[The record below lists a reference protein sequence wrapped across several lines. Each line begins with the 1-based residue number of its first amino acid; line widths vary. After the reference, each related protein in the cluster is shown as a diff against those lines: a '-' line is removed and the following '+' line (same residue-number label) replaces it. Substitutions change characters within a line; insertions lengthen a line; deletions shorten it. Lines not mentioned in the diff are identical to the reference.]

1 VAGAGTLAGGALD
14 VSLVAQRYPRTM
26 EIARGEVSLAL
37 MSRDDEAQM
46 LQFAR
51 SLPAH
56 DLLFLRRNI
65 THPKVLSAWSSE
77 IEAGS
82 IVSLIAREAGNIVGC
97 SAVVR
102 DELSFSPHVG
112 ELRVLVSPQ
121 GRDRGLGRMLIQE
134 SFLIALSLKL
144 EKLTAQMTVDQKSA
158 IAVFEEMGFQAE
170 ALLKEHVRDP
180 DGVKHDIVVL
190 SHDVERFQA
199 QMEAYGLTNVF

>member
-1 VAGAGTLAGGALD
+1 M
-14 VSLVAQRYPRTM
+14 SLLEARYPRTV
-26 EIARGEVSLAL
+26 EIARGEVKLDL
-37 MSRDDEAQM
+37 MSSADEGEM
-46 LQFAR
+46 LGFAR
-51 SLPAH
+51 GLPVH
-56 DLLFLRRNI
+56 DLLFLRRDI
-65 THPKVLSAWSSE
+65 THPKVLSAWSEE

-82 IVSLIAREAGNIVGC
+82 IVSLIAREAGAIVGC
-97 SAVVR
+97 TAVVR

-121 GRDRGLGRMLIQE
+121 GRDRGLGRTLIQE
-134 SFLIALSLKL
+134 CFLIALSLKL

-180 DGVKHDIVVL
+180 GGSKHDLVVL

-199 QMEAYGLTNVF
+199 QMEAYGLTELL

>member
-1 VAGAGTLAGGALD
+1 MNL
-14 VSLVAQRYPRTM
+14 SAQRYPRTV
-26 EIARGEVSLAL
+26 EVARGEVSLAL
-37 MSRDDEAQM
+37 MSRDDETAM
-46 LQFAR
+46 LAFAGQ
-51 SLPAH
+51 LPVH

-77 IEAGS
+77 IESGS
-82 IVSLIAREAGNIVGC
+82 IVSLIAREAGDIIGC

-121 GRDRGLGRMLIQE
+121 GRDRGLGRILIQE

-170 ALLKEHVRDP
+170 ALLKEHVRAP
-180 DGVKHDIVVL
+180 DGTKHDIVVL

-199 QMEAYGLTNVF
+199 QMQAYGLTDIL

>member
-1 VAGAGTLAGGALD
+1 MSIVQ
-14 VSLVAQRYPRTM
+14 SRYPRTV
-26 EIARGEVSLAL
+26 EVARGEVSLAL
-37 MSRDDEAQM
+37 MSRADEAD
-46 LQFAR
+46 LLAFAQR
-51 SLPAH
+51 LPVH
-56 DLLFLRRNI
+56 DLLFLRRDI

-82 IVSLIAREAGNIVGC
+82 IVSLIAREADDIIGC

-121 GRDRGLGRMLIQE
+121 GRDRGLGRALIQE
-134 SFLIALSLKL
+134 SCLVALSLEL
-144 EKLTAQMTVDQKSA
+144 EKLMAQMTVDQQSA

-170 ALLKEHVRDP
+170 ALLKDHVRGP
-180 DGVKHDIVVL
+180 DGTKHDLVVL

-199 QMEAYGLTNVF
+199 QMAAYGLTDLL